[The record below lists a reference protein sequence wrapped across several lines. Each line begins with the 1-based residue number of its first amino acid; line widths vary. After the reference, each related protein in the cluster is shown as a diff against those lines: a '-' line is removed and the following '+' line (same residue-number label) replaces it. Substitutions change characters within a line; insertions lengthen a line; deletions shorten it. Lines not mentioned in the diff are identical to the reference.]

1 MSEEVQAEEVQAE
14 EVVAADA
21 PRIRRR
27 KEREGLVVKAGAQKT
42 VVVQVS
48 RRIKHPRYKK
58 YVTRRK
64 RYAVHDTIGVSVGDF
79 VKIRETRPLSK
90 TKRWQVVGKTVRRS

>member
-1 MSEEVQAEEVQAE
+1 MSEEVQAAE
-14 EVVAADA
+14 ETNTAES

-27 KEREGLVVKAGAQKT
+27 KEREGVVVKASAQKT

-48 RRIKHPRYKK
+48 RRVKHPRYKK

-64 RYAVHDTIGVSVGDF
+64 RYAVHDTVGVTVGDF

-90 TKRWQVVGKTVRRS
+90 TKRWQVVGKTVRHS

>member
-1 MSEEVQAEEVQAE
+1 MSEEVQAAE
-14 EVVAADA
+14 ENNAGEA

-27 KEREGLVVKAGAQKT
+27 KEREG

-64 RYAVHDTIGVSVGDF
+64 RYAVHDIIGVAVGDF

-90 TKRWQVVGKTVRRS
+90 TKRWQVVGKTVRHS

>member
-1 MSEEVQAEEVQAE
+1 MSEEVQAAE
-14 EVVAADA
+14 ETNTAEA

-27 KEREGLVVKAGAQKT
+27 KEREGVVVKASAQKT

-64 RYAVHDTIGVSVGDF
+64 RYAVHDTVGVTVGDF

-90 TKRWQVVGKTVRRS
+90 TKRWQVVGKTVRHS

>member
-1 MSEEVQAEEVQAE
+1 MSEEVQAAE
-14 EVVAADA
+14 ENNAGEA

-27 KEREGLVVKAGAQKT
+27 KEREGVVVK
-42 VVVQVS
+42 VS

-64 RYAVHDTIGVSVGDF
+64 RYAVHDIIGVAVGDF

-90 TKRWQVVGKTVRRS
+90 TKRWQVVGKTVRHS

>member
-1 MSEEVQAEEVQAE
+1 MSEEVQAAE
-14 EVVAADA
+14 ESNAGQA

-27 KEREGLVVKAGAQKT
+27 KEREGVVVKASAEKT

-64 RYAVHDTIGVSVGDF
+64 RYAVHDTVGVTVGDF

-90 TKRWQVVGKTVRRS
+90 TKRWQVVGKTVRHS